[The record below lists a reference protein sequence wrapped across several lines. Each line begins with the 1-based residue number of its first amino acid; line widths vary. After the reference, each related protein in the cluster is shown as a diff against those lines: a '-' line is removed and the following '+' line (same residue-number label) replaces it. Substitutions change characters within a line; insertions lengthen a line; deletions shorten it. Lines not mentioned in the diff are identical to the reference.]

1 MRLHINYEKKNYK
14 EHRNVKAKQYATK
27 QPMDQWRNQ
36 RGNKKLPRD
45 RWKRKYDSSKP
56 MGPNKSSSKKEVY
69 SNINLPLETRKTSKN
84 KVTLCLKEP
93 EKEKQDPVRKIKKS

>member
-1 MRLHINYEKKNYK
+1 
-14 EHRNVKAKQYATK
+14 
-27 QPMDQWRNQ
+27 
-36 RGNKKLPRD
+36 
-45 RWKRKYDSSKP
+45 

-84 KVTLCLKEP
+84 KVTLCLKEL